1 MYPLQALSANNSLQ
15 LILLTRIPERHDT
28 PDWPLAL
35 LVGRVA
41 WNVA

>member
-1 MYPLQALSANNSLQ
+1 MRPLQALIANSSLQ
-15 LILLTRIPERHDT
+15 LILLAWIPERNDT

-35 LVGRVA
+35 LVARVA

>member
-1 MYPLQALSANNSLQ
+1 MRPLQAPSANSSLQ
-15 LILLTRIPERHDT
+15 LILLAWIPERHDT

-41 WNVA
+41 